1 MKIGIIGTSFILAS
15 ILPQMKRAGMELGA
29 VCSRREETGRALAAE
44 HGIPAV
50 YTQLEEMLADPA
62 LDWIYVCSPNSL
74 HYPQAKAALEAGKNV
89 LCEKPMVPT
98 EAQARELA
106 ALAREK
112 GLWLFETAATAYHP
126 NYALIRRRLPEL
138 GDIQAAL
145 CWFCQYSSR
154 YQALL
159 DGQNPNVFNPA
170 FAGGALMDLNLYNI
184 HFAVGLWGP
193 PQGVKYLAHT
203 HTNGIDTHGL
213 ALLEYPGFV
222 CQCMGAKD
230 GQGKNEVQIVGEK
243 GCLRVTPGA
252 SNCQK
257 VEFSLR
263 GREPEVI
270 ELPENGW
277 HYEMQAIAGMVA
289 REDRAECDRLL
300 EVSCQVARVLEEA
313 RRDAGLGF

>member
-1 MKIGIIGTSFILAS
+1 
-15 ILPQMKRAGMELGA
+15 
-29 VCSRREETGRALAAE
+29 
-44 HGIPAV
+44 
-50 YTQLEEMLADPA
+50 
-62 LDWIYVCSPNSL
+62 
-74 HYPQAKAALEAGKNV
+74 
-89 LCEKPMVPT
+89 
-98 EAQARELA
+98 
-106 ALAREK
+106 
-112 GLWLFETAATAYHP
+112 
-126 NYALIRRRLPEL
+126 
-138 GDIQAAL
+138 
-145 CWFCQYSSR
+145 
-154 YQALL
+154 
-159 DGQNPNVFNPA
+159 
-170 FAGGALMDLNLYNI
+170 MDLNLYNI

-222 CQCMGAKD
+222 CQCVGAKD

-270 ELPENGW
+270 ELPENSW

-289 REDRAECDRLL
+289 RGDRAECDRLL

>member
-1 MKIGIIGTSFILAS
+1 MKIGIIGTSFILAD
-15 ILPQMKRAGMELGA
+15 ILPQMQRAGMELGA

-50 YTQLEEMLADPA
+50 YTRLDDLLADPA
-62 LDWIYVCSPNSL
+62 LDWIYVCTPNSL

-112 GLWLFETAATAYHP
+112 GLYLIEAVTTAFHP
-126 NYALIRRRLPEL
+126 NYEFIRRQLPRL
-138 GDIQAAL
+138 GDLKGAL
-145 CWFCQYSSR
+145 GWFCQYSSR

-170 FAGGALMDLNLYNI
+170 FAGGALMDLNLYNL
-184 HFAVGLWGP
+184 HFMVGLWGP
-193 PQGVKYLAHT
+193 PRGVKYLAHT

-243 GCLRVTPGA
+243 GYLRVTPGA

-313 RRDAGLGF
+313 RRSAGLGF